1 MMGKSVF
8 IKRMTAGIIGSALIL
23 GYAGTVLPEPIPVL
37 AAESGKMTSYFYNEQ
52 SGMYEY
58 EFLDAYVNDVDV
70 DSGNISIEIIPSRGG
85 NVYDYSSSK
94 KIFFPSKGS
103 SYGELA
109 VLYESSNFNLAAQ
122 IEEKSR
128 INITLAS
135 TKEYE
140 DMVNTF
146 SYTRGREYYFSY
158 IVDVKDPDVHIFG
171 DINEDGVVDTFDI
184 ITYQKYIAGTLSEE
198 LSEDR
203 FLNADINMDTE
214 ITADDMKQVRDF
226 VLGSTKEFNGASN
239 IGSVRLDN
247 TVTVQAAE
255 GTQTDEAFAKAEM
268 KFGVDLLKKCY
279 AERNTDNV
287 LLSPL
292 SISSA
297 LSMTANGADGETRA
311 EMEKVLGD
319 DLTIDDINEYMAYY
333 ISDLPDEEKEKV
345 YLADSVWFRDA
356 PALKVQEEFLE
367 TNKKFYNAEIYKSP
381 FDSSTVKDVNSWVN
395 KNTKGMIPS
404 LISEKNI
411 KQNSMM
417 MLINTLYFESE
428 WRSPYYS
435 TYKGEFTDLEGNK
448 HTIDKMNS
456 MEYQY
461 FDLGNADAF
470 KKPYINEDYSFV
482 GILPHEDV
490 PFDSFV
496 EGLDGKTLVDGL
508 KEYEDP
514 DTLDL
519 YVMIPKFKYN
529 YEKSLREI
537 LPMLGM
543 KKAFDPALADFSRM
557 NDMSVEGAAPLY
569 IDDVLHKTKIEVT
582 EKGTKA
588 SAATAVVMGAG
599 ASAPVEKKKVY
610 IYLDRP
616 FVYMIVDKNNV
627 PLFIGAVTRL

>member
-1 MMGKSVF
+1 MGKSVF

>member
-70 DSGNISIEIIPSRGG
+70 NSGNISIEIIPSTGG
-85 NVYDYSSSK
+85 NVYNYSNSK
-94 KIFFPSKGS
+94 KIIFPSKGS

-171 DINEDGVVDTFDI
+171 DINEDGVVDPFDI

-356 PALKVQEEFLE
+356 PVLKVQEEFLE

-404 LISEKNI
+404 LISDKNI

-448 HTIDKMNS
+448 HTIDEMNS

-529 YEKSLREI
+529 YEKSLSDI

-543 KKAFDPALADFSRM
+543 EKAFDPALADFSRM